1 MESLGYIF
9 MYFLRGSLPWQNLKA
24 ATKHQ
29 KYERISEKKMSTP
42 IEELCRNF
50 PSEFVTYLTICR
62 SLKFDDKPDYS
73 QLRHLF
79 RNLFYRQSYTY
90 DYVFDWN
97 IYKSQKSI
105 DSLMLSKNVGQPT
118 PPADEAVPNEIDPY
132 TPDVVMVTEKPEDLA
147 GANDKRGTSRRS
159 LSRIPVVT
167 NRMKS
172 TTATRNRGNRGGNQ
186 TATGNAVDRIEGPLP
201 SARNSRNAQAAE
213 DNKNCGGPIR
223 TQRLGAGGANDVPG
237 THSGRPHRQAQSRN
251 FPKTTMVTRSE
262 ARKARE
268 AAERLNQQQTRA
280 FFAGDVARY

>member
-97 IYKSQKSI
+97 IYKVRSS
-105 DSLMLSKNVGQPT
+105 
-118 PPADEAVPNEIDPY
+118 
-132 TPDVVMVTEKPEDLA
+132 
-147 GANDKRGTSRRS
+147 SR
-159 LSRIPVVT
+159 
-167 NRMKS
+167 
-172 TTATRNRGNRGGNQ
+172 Q
-186 TATGNAVDRIEGPLP
+186 
-201 SARNSRNAQAAE
+201 
-213 DNKNCGGPIR
+213 
-223 TQRLGAGGANDVPG
+223 
-237 THSGRPHRQAQSRN
+237 
-251 FPKTTMVTRSE
+251 
-262 ARKARE
+262 
-268 AAERLNQQQTRA
+268 
-280 FFAGDVARY
+280 FF